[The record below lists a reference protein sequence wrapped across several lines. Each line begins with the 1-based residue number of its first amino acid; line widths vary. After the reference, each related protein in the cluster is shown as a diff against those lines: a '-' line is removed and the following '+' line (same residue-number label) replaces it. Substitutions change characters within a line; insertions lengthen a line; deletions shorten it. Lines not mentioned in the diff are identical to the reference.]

1 MQTSLILHC
10 HLIYRESLMG
20 TIFRE
25 SRCVWIIVYWSETI
39 FIIPLKKNTAVV
51 KLFETY
57 FGSDIL
63 ASFAE
68 LQCQGTDTFGS
79 ARV

>member
-1 MQTSLILHC
+1 
-10 HLIYRESLMG
+10 MG

-25 SRCVWIIVYWSETI
+25 SRCVWITVYWSETI

>member
-1 MQTSLILHC
+1 MLDC
-10 HLIYRESLMG
+10 HLTYRQSLMG

-25 SRCVWIIVYWSETI
+25 SRCVWMTVYWSETV
-39 FIIPLKKNTAVV
+39 FIIPLKKNIAVV

-63 ASFAE
+63 ASFTE

-79 ARV
+79 AQV